1 MAALLALLLVG
12 VEAGAWPGDTLE
24 VDGGMIWIGNA
35 DPNSAPSPLLP
46 ALGLNLP
53 LVVQQRRGF
62 DLGFLVTGLYY
73 EYAGGRAIPAELE
86 QRDYGVLAILG
97 DARYSWFVPIGP
109 KVRLGFSAGLLL
121 FLRLPVPLGAD
132 ASADFGSSLLY
143 LLARTAYP
151 ETGLSVRF
159 PLLPAFD
166 LDFEARAAWPWFHL
180 LDGEPYPIWDQMLVR
195 VMLGMVYKLPQTKS
209 KRSTSRQTFS

>member
-1 MAALLALLLVG
+1 MRRAAALGSLLALMLVCTA
-12 VEAGAWPGDTLE
+12 AGAWPWDTLE
-24 VDGGMIWIGNA
+24 VDGAIIWIGNA
-35 DPNSAPSPLLP
+35 DPDSAPSPFLP

-53 LVVQQRRGF
+53 IVVRRHWGF
-62 DLGFLVTGLYY
+62 DVGILATGAYY
-73 EYAGGRAIPAELE
+73 QYVGGRAIPAELE
-86 QRDYGVLAILG
+86 QRDYAVLGVLG
-97 DARYSWFVPIGP
+97 DARYSLFVPIGQ

-121 FLRLPVPLGAD
+121 FLRVPIPLFPD
-132 ASADFGSSLLY
+132 ASADFGQSLVY

-180 LDGEPYPIWDQMLVR
+180 WDGEPYAFWDQLVVR
-195 VMLGMVYKLPQTKS
+195 AMLGVVYKLPARNAGS
-209 KRSTSRQTFS
+209 